1 MKHIISK
8 TVILII
14 FAVTLGII
22 AYDILTGVCER
33 KNITEET
40 HPVFADCLRAA
51 IAAVSCVDMAMII
64 KLLIG

>member
-1 MKHIISK
+1 MEHIISK
-8 TVILII
+8 TVMLFI

-22 AYDILTGVCER
+22 AYDILTGFCEK

-51 IAAVSCVDMAMII
+51 IAAVSCADIVMII